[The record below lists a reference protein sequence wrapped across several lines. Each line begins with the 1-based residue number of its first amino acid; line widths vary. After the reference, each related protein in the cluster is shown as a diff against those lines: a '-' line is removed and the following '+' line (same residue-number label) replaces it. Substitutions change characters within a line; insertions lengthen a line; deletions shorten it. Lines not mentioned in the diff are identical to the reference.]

1 MHRQMSRLA
10 LALSLFSVVATTAH
24 AQTVDEI
31 VAKNLQAKGGAEKWQ
46 SVNSVRMT
54 GTIAVQGQ
62 QLPLTMYA
70 KRPNKNRQE
79 ISLPDGK
86 IVQAF
91 DGTTAWV
98 INPRVGSDAPQV
110 VPGGVADMMKNSADF
125 DGALINYKSKGH
137 TIELVGKEKLADV
150 SQGKSAAKD
159 VYHLKITMKG
169 GQVQHYFLDSE
180 SGLELKTS
188 AEVDMGMG
196 GQKQTLDT
204 EMSNYKAEGGIML
217 PHTVKQ
223 FINGKPTVEM
233 SVTAVEFNAPVDDA
247 MFTMPAVK

>member
-10 LALSLFSVVATTAH
+10 LALPLFAVVTATAN

-46 SVNSVRMT
+46 SVNSVKMT

-98 INPRVGSDAPQV
+98 INPMMGSDAPQA

-125 DGALINYKSKGH
+125 DGALINYKAKGH
-137 TIELVGKEKLADV
+137 TIEFVGKEKL
-150 SQGKSAAKD
+150 AAKD

-169 GQVQHYFLDSE
+169 GHVQHYFLDAE

-233 SVTAVEFNAPVDDA
+233 SVTAVEFNAAVDDA
-247 MFTMPAVK
+247 IFTMPKK